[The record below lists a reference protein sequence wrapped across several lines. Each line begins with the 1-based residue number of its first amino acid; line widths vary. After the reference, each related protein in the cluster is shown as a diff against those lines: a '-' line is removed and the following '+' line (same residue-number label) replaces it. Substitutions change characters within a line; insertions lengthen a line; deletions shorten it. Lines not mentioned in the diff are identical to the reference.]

1 MMNKVFLII
10 LLCSLVLSGRS
21 QNALRDSLSHAV
33 EELSFHPDSVDLRLK
48 KAAWNLQLEQWE
60 YARSEY
66 DYVLKRDKNNLAA
79 LFYRAYANTKLG
91 RYSFARQDYND
102 FLALAPGNFEAMLG
116 LALLNQKDKHYTE
129 AYDLLN
135 IICERYPDRSE
146 AFAARG
152 EVEKERKM
160 YELAEY
166 DFSRAIQIEPDNTDY
181 ILSRADVRIK
191 LGRKAEAREDLER
204 LVCLGISKPS
214 LSDYFKSTK

>member
-1 MMNKVFLII
+1 MMKKVFLII

-33 EELSFHPDSVDLRLK
+33 EELAFHPDSVDLRLK

-91 RYSFARQDYND
+91 RYSFARQDYKD
-102 FLALAPGNFEAMLG
+102 FLAIAPGNFEAMLG

-152 EVEKERKM
+152 EVE
-160 YELAEY
+160 
-166 DFSRAIQIEPDNTDY
+166 PDNTDY

>member
-10 LLCSLVLSGRS
+10 LLCSLALSGRS

-191 LGRKAEAREDLER
+191 LGRKAEARKDLER
-204 LVCLGISKPS
+204 LVYLGISKPS

>member
-10 LLCSLVLSGRS
+10 LLCSLALSGRS

-48 KAAWNLQLEQWE
+48 KAEWNLQLEQWE

-191 LGRKAEAREDLER
+191 LGRKAEARDLER